1 MFMPE
6 EDPYDFVLQEVADN
20 NCVYRNEIHHSV
32 AERTQVLQDVAADPT
47 LPRTKSVRCA
57 QCGHG
62 EAVFFQMCLICEIL
76 ISTSIYTLNG
86 AAAQSIGVCYGMLGD
101 NLPPASEVVALYKTR
116 GIQRMRI
123 YDPNQAALQALR
135 GSNIE
140 LMLGVP
146 NSNLQSLASNPSI
159 ANSWVQRN
167 IRNFWPGV
175 KFRYIA
181 VGNEVSTAI
190 DMTLLGNSYPHHKV
204 PFESGGGTLD
214 VVVSETGWPSAC
226 AFGATVD
233 NARTYNSNLIRHV
246 KGGTPRRPNRAT
258 EAYLFAMFDENN
270 KQPELEK
277 HFGLFFPNK
286 QPKYPL
292 NFGEAERIWDVTAG
306 NNASVYLSRDV
317 L

>member
-1 MFMPE
+1 M
-6 EDPYDFVLQEVADN
+6 D
-20 NCVYRNEIHHSV
+20 
-32 AERTQVLQDVAADPT
+32 
-47 LPRTKSVRCA
+47 
-57 QCGHG
+57 
-62 EAVFFQMCLICEIL
+62 
-76 ISTSIYTLNG
+76 
-86 AAAQSIGVCYGMLGD
+86 AAAESIGVCYGMLGD

-140 LMLGVP
+140 LMVGVP
-146 NSNLQSLASNPSI
+146 NSDLQTLASNPSN

-181 VGNEVSTAI
+181 VGNEVGPTTGLAQFVLPAMRNVYNAIASAGLQNQIKVSTAI
-190 DMTLLGNSYPHHKV
+190 DMTLLGNSYPPSQVCDGQRGYQNLFDAMLDALYAALDK
-204 PFESGGGTLD
+204 SGGGTLD
-214 VVVSETGWPSAC
+214 VVVSETGWPSVG
-226 AFGATVD
+226 AFGAIVD

-286 QPKYPL
+286 QPKYTL
-292 NFGEAERIWDVTAG
+292 NFGAAERIWDVTAG